1 LEPWHT
7 DESRYIVEDRWLHL
21 RADTCRTASG
31 AVADPYYVIESS
43 DWVVVVALT
52 NKHEVLFVRQY
63 RHGMAKV
70 VLELPCGIQEAED
83 ASSDGAV
90 RRELLEETGYA
101 APHLIHLGS
110 HDVNPARFNNRM
122 HSYLALDVT
131 PERMPR
137 PDHTEELQIERR
149 PISETFMGLNRGIL
163 DLQPMHLVALYRAQ
177 AWLQENQPDVL
188 ASRAEP
194 PTPRER

>member
-1 LEPWHT
+1 MEPWHT
-7 DESRYIVEDRWLHL
+7 NESRYIVEDRWLHL
-21 RADTCRTASG
+21 RADTCRTSSG
-31 AVADPYYVIESS
+31 AITDPYYVIESS

-83 ASSDGAV
+83 ASSDGAA
-90 RRELLEETGYA
+90 RRELLEETGYTA
-101 APHLIHLGS
+101 LHLIHLGS

-131 PERMPR
+131 SEGMPR
-137 PDHTEELQIERR
+137 ADHTEELQLERR
-149 PISETFMGLNRGIL
+149 PFSETFLELNRGIL

-188 ASRAEP
+188 DSRAKQ
-194 PTPRER
+194 PTA